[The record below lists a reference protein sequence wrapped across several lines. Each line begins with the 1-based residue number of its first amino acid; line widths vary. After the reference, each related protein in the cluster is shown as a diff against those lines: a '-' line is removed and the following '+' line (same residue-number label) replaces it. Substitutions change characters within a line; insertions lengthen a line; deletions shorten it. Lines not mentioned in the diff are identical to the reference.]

1 MKELMEQRAHL
12 FKQMEALHE
21 KARAEKRDL
30 TPDEVKEWDRLDG
43 ELTKLDAQI
52 ERETKF
58 EARKAAAAQS
68 AGTLVGAQGGK
79 APAEAKGSDKL
90 FGSKFGR
97 WNLEV
102 ADIEFLFDL
111 QESLRGQRKVD
122 NAGVYEGPS
131 EELRNAFN
139 DISEALYIPQEEIRR
154 IDKQALDNL
163 FPRIPLS
170 QFRGKDRY
178 WAKRGDFDRTSL
190 YQAELR
196 AMDTAESGY
205 GSQLVGAQYVGDL
218 WEAARNQSRVFNL
231 LDTFEMTAPTVY
243 MPVEVDIPE
252 MLYVSENTSASAS
265 NYTTVKTGSN
275 RVSVTAKKFLI
286 HQMWSGE
293 MEEDSI
299 IPFIPFLRRQAQLS
313 LAHYS
318 DSAVINGDT
327 TTTGINA
334 VDTVLTATD
343 HTLALDGIR
352 HAGLVD
358 NTGNRESWANAAV
371 SLEAFKKVYGRM
383 LDATYLHDWG
393 HPTDP
398 NDLIH
403 LVDPYVADNMLLM
416 DEFLTV
422 DKFGQN
428 ATILNGQVARV
439 FNHPVISSIAI
450 KKTDTTG
457 SYDADTAGNNLYG
470 QIVSFNRRGLKVG
483 WRRRVKVET
492 ERIPATDQSR
502 IVYSL
507 RMGLGRFSPTGAAS
521 GIEWADTVYYI
532 NI

>member
-1 MKELMEQRAHL
+1 MKDLLAKRAKA
-12 FKQMEALHE
+12 FSDMEALHV
-21 KARAEKRDL
+21 RAVEAKRDL
-30 TPDEVKEWDRLDG
+30 EPG
-43 ELTKLDAQI
+43 ELEQWNQLNGEYASLNRQI
-52 ERETKF
+52 ERQQFIDAGKS
-58 EARKAAAAQS
+58 AQ
-68 AGTLVGAQGGK
+68 AGTIVGAK
-79 APAEAKGSDKL
+79 SGSEPDKRKL
-90 FGSKFGR
+90 FGSKFAR
-97 WNLEV
+97 HDLNASDV
-102 ADIEFLFDL
+102 EFLYDL
-111 QESLRGQRKVD
+111 MEASQRSGM
-122 NAGVYEGPS
+122 NPAGPS
-131 EELRNAFN
+131 EELRNAFS
-139 DISEALYIPQEEIRR
+139 DISEAIYIPQEEIRR

-163 FPRIPLS
+163 FPRIPLA

-178 WAKRGDFDRTSL
+178 WARRGDYDRTQL
-190 YQAELR
+190 YQEELR
-196 AMDTAESGY
+196 AMDTAEAGY
-205 GSQLVGAQYVGDL
+205 GAQLIGAQYVGDL
-218 WEAARNQSRVFNL
+218 WTAARQDSRVFNL
-231 LDTFEMTAPTVY
+231 LDTFEMTAPTAY
-243 MPVEVDIPE
+243 LPVEVDIPE
-252 MLYVSENTSASAS
+252 MLYVSESTSSSAS
-265 NYTTVKTGSN
+265 NYTTSKTGSRN
-275 RVSVTAKKFLI
+275 ASVTAKKFVI

-299 IPFIPFLRRQAQLS
+299 IPFVPFLRRQAQLS

-343 HTLALDGIR
+343 HTLAFDGIR
-352 HAGLVD
+352 HAALVD
-358 NTGNRESWANAAV
+358 NTGNKVSGANAAV
-371 SLEAFKKVYGRM
+371 ELSMFKGAYGRM

-398 NDLIH
+398 GDLIH
-403 LVDPYVADNMLLM
+403 LVDPYVADNMLLV

-439 FNHPVISSIAI
+439 FSHPVISSIAI

-492 ERIPATDQSR
+492 ERIPATDQNR

-507 RMGLGRFSPTGAAS
+507 RMGLGRFSPTGSAS
-521 GIEWADTVYYI
+521 GCEWADVVYYI
-532 NI
+532 AL

>member
-1 MKELMEQRAHL
+1 MKELLEKRAAL
-12 FKQMEALHE
+12 FERMEALLA
-21 KARAEKRDL
+21 KARGEKRALSEAEATEYDQM
-30 TPDEVKEWDRLDG
+30 DG
-43 ELTKLDAQI
+43 EYKGLSAQI
-52 ERETKF
+52 KREQDQ
-58 EARKAAAAQS
+58 EARRAEASQS
-68 AGTLVGAQGGK
+68 AGTIVGAQGGK
-79 APAEAKGSDKL
+79 APAEARGDDKL

-97 WNLEV
+97 HGLGV
-102 ADIEFLFDL
+102 GDIELLFDL

-131 EELRNAFN
+131 QELRNAFD

-163 FPRIPLS
+163 FPRIPLN

-178 WAKRGDFDRTSL
+178 WAQRGEYDRTQL
-190 YQAELR
+190 YQSELR

-218 WEAARNQSRVFNL
+218 WEAARNQSRVFGL
-231 LDTFEMTAPTVY
+231 LDTFEMMAPTVY
-243 MPVEVDIPE
+243 LPVEVDIPE

-275 RVSVTAKKFLI
+275 RASVTAKKFLI

-299 IPFIPFLRRQAQLS
+299 IPFVPFLRRQAQLS

-334 VDTVLTATD
+334 VDSVLTATD
-343 HTLALDGIR
+343 HTLAFDGIR
-352 HAGLVD
+352 HAALVD
-358 NTGNRESWANAAV
+358 NTGNRESWANAAI

-398 NDLIH
+398 SDLIH
-403 LVDPYVADNMLLM
+403 LVDPYVADAMLLM

-422 DKFGQN
+422 DKFGAN

-450 KKTDTTG
+450 KKTDATG

-470 QIVSFNRRGLKVG
+470 QLVSFNRRGLKVG